1 MVAKLQHS
9 MASPAK
15 RPRLGLPTDPAAS
28 GLAVMLTDV
37 EEGSNGTLLLWGLT
51 PAGPDGSNSKQQTVL
66 LRCPDYQPYFFIP
79 CPQVVDRDTQQLQE
93 PQQQDLQH
101 LRRAINS
108 RWGGACVLWA
118 PAFISSATAGQRQRH
133 ECSP

>member
-1 MVAKLQHS
+1 

-37 EEGSNGTLLLWGLT
+37 EEAANGTLLLWGLT
-51 PAGPDGSNSKQQTVL
+51 PAGPDGSSKQQTVL

-79 CPQVVDRDTQQLQE
+79 CPQVVNRDTQQLQE
-93 PQQQDLQH
+93 LQQQDLLH

-108 RWGGACVLWA
+108 RWGGACWFGG
-118 PAFISSATAGQRQRH
+118 PSIHS
-133 ECSP
+133 